1 LTVNQSKKEQYM
13 TQSAQ
18 DAKQNQGI
26 GFTSV
31 QAYSLA
37 VITLVIGIAVG
48 YFWRG
53 SASPA
58 AATETAQPAA
68 AAPAGMGGGQGMGAG
83 QLPGIGSQQQGGA
96 SPEMLAQAAAPLLE
110 KLKSNPRDFE
120 TLRQLGNIYYDG
132 QAYPQAIDY
141 YGKALQID
149 PKNPDVITDYGTAY
163 WYTGDADK
171 AIDEFNKSLAIRPDN
186 ANTMFNLGIVKWQ
199 GKKDPAGAVVVW
211 EQLLK
216 ANPNYEQKD
225 QVQMLIER
233 AKMHG
238 AGAAKGSAS

>member
-1 LTVNQSKKEQYM
+1 M

-18 DAKQNQGI
+18 NGNQTQSL

-31 QAYSLA
+31 QAYTLA

-48 YFWRG
+48 YFARG
-53 SASPA
+53 SASPTSA
-58 AATETAQPAA
+58 PEVAQSAPAA
-68 AAPAGMGGGQGMGAG
+68 PTGMPGGQGMAAG
-83 QLPGIGSQQQGGA
+83 QLPGIGSQQQQGA

-110 KLKSNPRDFE
+110 KLKVNPKDFD
-120 TLRQLGNIYYDG
+120 TLRDLGNVYYDG
-132 QAYPQAIDY
+132 QAYPQAIEY
-141 YGKALQID
+141 YGKALEIS

-163 WYTGDADK
+163 WYAGNADR
-171 AIDEFNKSLAIRPDN
+171 AIEEFNKSLALRPNN

-199 GKKDPAGAVVVW
+199 GKKDPAGAVAVW

-216 ANPNYEQKD
+216 TNPNYEQKD